1 MLWLEQLEYYYEFE
15 QVEYFYE
22 FENVGYRKYK
32 I

>member
-15 QVEYFYE
+15 LVEYFYE

>member
-15 QVEYFYE
+15 FVEYFYE